1 MSVEIKKYKARI
13 FGELYS
19 ITSDEDEKLVAN
31 VVSMVDNY
39 MKEISLKSSGAL
51 DSKHIAV
58 LTALRITQELLEL
71 QGQVEKDQ
79 RHLEKIMMLLDKDTE
94 ISLL

>member
-19 ITSDEDEKLVAN
+19 ISSDENEKFVAS
-31 VVSMVDNY
+31 VVNTVDNY

-51 DSKHIAV
+51 DSKHVAV
-58 LTALRITQELLEL
+58 LAALRIAQELLEL
-71 QGQVEKDQ
+71 QGQLDKNQ
-79 RHLEKIMMLLDKDTE
+79 GHLEKIMMLLDEEKS
-94 ISLL
+94 SLL